1 MAARMTVRR
10 MTRMRVRRMH
20 RRRRRRRRRRV
31 ILVGGMIA
39 VGAYALSKHDTE
51 RVEQHTGKSAEEL
64 NDEEL
69 DQAMN
74 DLNIDKQ
81 ELTDEEW
88 DYVDEQ
94 DPEPEEDDYI
104 AQLERLAELKDQGIL
119 TEEEF
124 EAKKKQLLD
133 L

>member
-1 MAARMTVRR
+1 
-10 MTRMRVRRMH
+10 
-20 RRRRRRRRRRV
+20 
-31 ILVGGMIA
+31 MIA

>member
-1 MAARMTVRR
+1 MRGGRRARMSVRR

-94 DPEPEEDDYI
+94 DPEPEEDDPLRAGPI
-104 AQLERLAELKDQGIL
+104 DQHD
-119 TEEEF
+119 E
-124 EAKKKQLLD
+124 D
-133 L
+133 

>member
-1 MAARMTVRR
+1 
-10 MTRMRVRRMH
+10 MH